1 MLLYQITTPDP
12 NTILNLA
19 GTEDALLL
27 RQDAVY
33 LLKQQLSWPTTQLF
47 VLEQDLQ
54 QRGVPLSAGFQSIN
68 DEQWVQLTLKA
79 KQVIL
84 C

>member
-12 NTILNLA
+12 NAILDLV
-19 GTEDALLL
+19 GTEDAVLL

>member
-1 MLLYQITTPDP
+1 MVLFQLVNLTPNP
-12 NTILNLA
+12 VFNVA
-19 GTEDALLL
+19 DATDAVLL

-33 LLKQQLSWPTTQLF
+33 LLRQQCHWPTRQLY

-54 QRGVPLSAGFQSIN
+54 QRGVELPAGVHLVN
-68 DEQWVQLTLKA
+68 DEQWVELVLKA
-79 KQVIL
+79 HKVIL

>member
-12 NTILNLA
+12 NAILHLA
-19 GTEDALLL
+19 GTEDAVLL

-33 LLKQQLSWPTTQLF
+33 LLKQQLSWPTMQLF
-47 VLEQDLQ
+47 VLEQDLL
-54 QRGVPLSAGFQSIN
+54 QRGIALSAGFQSIN
-68 DEQWVQLTLKA
+68 DAQWVQLTLTA
-79 KQVIL
+79 HQVIL

>member
-1 MLLYQITTPDP
+1 MLLYQITTPAP
-12 NTILNLA
+12 NAILSLA
-19 GTEDALLL
+19 GTADAVLL

>member
-12 NTILNLA
+12 NAILHLA
-19 GTEDALLL
+19 GTEDAVLL

-33 LLKQQLSWPTTQLF
+33 LLKQQLSWPTMQLF
-47 VLEQDLQ
+47 VLEQDLL
-54 QRGVPLSAGFQSIN
+54 QRGIALSAGFQSIN

-79 KQVIL
+79 RQVIL

>member
-1 MLLYQITTPDP
+1 MLLYQITTLEPSA
-12 NTILNLA
+12 ILNLA
-19 GTEDALLL
+19 GRQDAVLL

-33 LLKQQLSWPTTQLF
+33 LLKQQRSWPTDKLF

-54 QRGVPLSAGFQSIN
+54 QRGVPLSAGFQSLN
-68 DEQWVQLTLKA
+68 DAQWVQLTLTA
-79 KQVIL
+79 NQVIL

>member
-1 MLLYQITTPDP
+1 MLLYQITTPEP
-12 NTILNLA
+12 NVMFSLA
-19 GTEDALLL
+19 GAHDVVLL

-33 LLKQQLSWPTTQLF
+33 LLKQQRNWPTTQLF

-54 QRGVPLSAGFQSIN
+54 QRGVPLSAGFQSLN
-68 DEQWVQLTLKA
+68 DEQWVQLTLTA
-79 KQVIL
+79 HQVIL

>member
-12 NTILNLA
+12 NAILSLA
-19 GTEDALLL
+19 GTEDAVLL

-47 VLEQDLQ
+47 VLEQDLL
-54 QRGVPLSAGFQSIN
+54 QRGVPLSTDFQSIN

-79 KQVIL
+79 RQVIL

>member
-12 NTILNLA
+12 NAILNLA
-19 GTEDALLL
+19 GTEDAVLL

-54 QRGVPLSAGFQSIN
+54 HRGVPLSADFKSIN
-68 DEQWVQLTLKA
+68 DEQWVQLTLTA
-79 KQVIL
+79 HQVIL

>member
-12 NTILNLA
+12 NAILSLA
-19 GTEDALLL
+19 GTEDAVLL

-47 VLEQDLQ
+47 VLEQDLL
-54 QRGVPLSAGFQSIN
+54 QRGVPLSTDFQSIN
-68 DEQWVQLTLKA
+68 DEQWVQLTLQA
-79 KQVIL
+79 RQVIL